1 MAESGIKSYFPSQTV
16 SDAEKLSYD
25 YGLKVG
31 KAIEQEW
38 FNNDRSTGKY
48 RSNQNN
54 FHNLRLYARGEQ
66 SIQKYKDELSINGD
80 LSYLNLDWKPVP
92 IISKFVDIVVNGIA
106 ERTYDITAFSQDPSG
121 VEKRTKYMED
131 ILDDMENESFNA
143 FTQEAF
149 GVNTRRS
156 NEKTL
161 PESSEE
167 LQLHMQLNYK
177 QAVEIAEEQALSV
190 LFEGNNYELIKK
202 RFYYDLTVL
211 GIGCV
216 KTSFNTS
223 EGVVIDYVDPANLVY
238 SYSDSPYFEDIYY
251 VGEVKSIPVNELAK
265 QFPHLSEEELKDI
278 MKSKSYHRSNYNS
291 RYSVDKED
299 NNTIQVLYFNY
310 KTYMNEVYKIKE
322 TGTGADKIIPKDDSF
337 NPPEDMQGGFG
348 RMIRSIECL
357 YDGAMILGTDKLLKW
372 EMSKNMMRPKS
383 DYTKVKMNY
392 AIVAPR
398 MYDGKIDSLVK
409 RITGFADM
417 IQLTHLKLQ
426 QVMSR
431 LIPDGVY
438 LDADGLAEIDL
449 GNGTNYNPQEALNM
463 FFQTGSV
470 IGRSFTSEGDM
481 NPGKVP
487 IQEISSGS
495 GGNKM
500 QALIGNY
507 NYYLQMIRDVTGLN
521 EARDAS
527 TPDVNSLVGVQKMAA
542 ANSNTATRHIL
553 QAGLFLTAEIA
564 ECLSLRISDI
574 IEYSPTRDAFIQ
586 AIGAHNVA
594 TLNEMSDLHLH
605 DFGIFLSLQ
614 PDEEERSVLENNIQ
628 MALQQGTIDLED
640 AIDLREIKNIKL
652 ANQLLKIRRKKK
664 QEADRARELENIQ
677 AQSQSNAQ
685 AAQQA
690 AQIEMEKNQAITQQK
705 AQLVQM
711 QGQVDVQKM
720 QQEAELKKQL
730 MQMEFQMNMQLK
742 QVDLQASAV
751 TNATKENRKDQRLQF
766 QAAQQETLVDK
777 RGKQQ
782 SKLTDRKNSQQSEL
796 IDQKQTGKPPK
807 NFESAG
813 NDTLGG
819 GFDLG
824 SFDPS

>member
-25 YGLKVG
+25 YGLKVA

-38 FNNDRSTGKY
+38 FNNDRGSNRY
-48 RSNQNN
+48 RTNHND

-92 IISKFVDIVVNGIA
+92 IISKFVDIVVNGMA
-106 ERTYDITAFSQDPSG
+106 QRTYDIKAFSQSPNG
-121 VEKRTKYMED
+121 VEKRTEYMES
-131 ILDDMENESFNA
+131 IMRDMA
-143 FTQEAF
+143 LQEFDKEAEAKF
-149 GVNTRRS
+149 GINMRQSEVR
-156 NEKTL
+156 EL
-161 PESSEE
+161 PESDEE
-167 LQLHMQLNYK
+167 LGLHMQLNYK
-177 QAVEIAEEQALSV
+177 QAVELAEEQALSV
-190 LFEGNNYELIKK
+190 LFEGNKYELIKK

-211 GIGCV
+211 GIGAV
-216 KTSFNTS
+216 KTAFNTS

-238 SYSDSPYFEDIYY
+238 SHTDSPYFDDIYY

-265 QFPHLSEEELKDI
+265 QFPHLSESDLEDI
-278 MKSKSYHRSNYNS
+278 MKNKSYNRSNYNS
-291 RYSVDKED
+291 RHNYNKED

-322 TGTGADKIIPKDDSF
+322 TATGADKIIQRDDQY
-337 NPPEDMQGGFG
+337 NPPNDMEGGYG
-348 RMIRSIECL
+348 RMLRSIECL

-372 EMSKNMMRPKS
+372 EMAKNMMRPKS

-398 MYDGKIDSLVK
+398 IYDGRIDSLVK

-431 LIPDGVY
+431 MVPDGVY
-438 LDADGLAEIDL
+438 LDADGLAEVDL

-487 IQEISSGS
+487 IQEITSGS
-495 GGNKM
+495 GGGKM

-507 NYYLQMIRDVTGLN
+507 NYYMQMIRDCTGLN
-521 EARDAS
+521 EARDGS
-527 TPDVNSLVGVQKMAA
+527 TPDANALVGVQKLAA

-553 QAGLFLTAEIA
+553 QAGLYLTSETA

-574 IEYSPTRDAFIQ
+574 IEYSPTKDAFIQ

-594 TLNEMSDLHLH
+594 TLEEMTELHLY
-605 DFGIFLSLQ
+605 DFGIFLELQ
-614 PDEEERSVLENNIQ
+614 PDEEEKTKLENNIQ
-628 MALQQGTIDLED
+628 MALQQKSIELED
-640 AIDLREIKNIKL
+640 AIDLREIRNIKL

-664 QEADRARELENIQ
+664 QEADRKMQMENIQ
-677 AQSQSNAQ
+677 AQTKSNTESAQ
-685 AAQQA
+685 AA
-690 AQIEMEKNQAITQQK
+690 AQVELKKNQALTQSKIQLAQQQ
-705 AQLVQM
+705 AQL
-711 QGQVDVQKM
+711 DAQKM
-720 QQEAELKKQL
+720 AQEVASKKEL
-730 MQMEFQMNMQLK
+730 MQMEFQLNMQLK
-742 QVDLQASAV
+742 QVEVQTV
-751 TNATKENRKDQRLQF
+751 MGRENQKENRKDERTKLQ
-766 QAAQQETLVDK
+766 ADQQKNLVD
-777 RGKQQ
+777 R
-782 SKLTDRKNSQQSEL
+782 RNSQQSEL
-796 IDQKQTGKPPK
+796 IDQRQGGKPPK

-824 SFDPS
+824 AFDPS